1 MGKNIFQHAKS
12 MEDVHVEYRNHCQE
26 MEQARDEIARDIT
39 RIETDQGQCKILD
52 REMQAFFQ
60 RTDTMIEDAEFMH
73 TMSDC
78 EYDLRDYS
86 RKTEHSLEEK
96 KETLEIEKR
105 RLYNIEEEIK
115 HQYGLCK
122 EKRSFG
128 ATS

>member
-39 RIETDQGQCKILD
+39 RIETDQGQCEILD

-86 RKTEHSLEEK
+86 RKTEHALEEK
-96 KETLEIEKR
+96 KKSSINMVFLKNEIHLEEHHEFNHAFGVRNRTIE
-105 RLYNIEEEIK
+105 
-115 HQYGLCK
+115 
-122 EKRSFG
+122 
-128 ATS
+128 

>member
-39 RIETDQGQCKILD
+39 RIETDQGQCEIID

-60 RTDTMIEDAEFMH
+60 RTDTVVEDAEFMH

-86 RKTEHSLEEK
+86 RKTEHALEEK
-96 KETLEIEKR
+96 KKSNINIVFVKKSFHSEEHHVFNHAFGVCNRTIE
-105 RLYNIEEEIK
+105 
-115 HQYGLCK
+115 
-122 EKRSFG
+122 
-128 ATS
+128 

>member
-1 MGKNIFQHAKS
+1 

-26 MEQARDEIARDIT
+26 MERARDEIARDIT
-39 RIETDQGQCKILD
+39 RIETDQGQCEIID

-86 RKTEHSLEEK
+86 RKTEHALEEK
-96 KETLEIEKR
+96 KKSNINMVFVKKSVHSEEHHEFNHAFGVRNCTIE
-105 RLYNIEEEIK
+105 YNESK
-115 HQYGLCK
+115 
-122 EKRSFG
+122 SFKCD
-128 ATS
+128 